1 VVLNDH
7 GIAWVVWESRR
18 NIPGNSFYL
27 FKSGKQMKKLVI
39 KIKRNCNKNDQKCA
53 LINLNRRIRNNQRH
67 NKPLQILKL
76 GSFQFQGRIVGD
88 TDASKEIGMS
98 RDKD

>member
-1 VVLNDH
+1 
-7 GIAWVVWESRR
+7 
-18 NIPGNSFYL
+18 
-27 FKSGKQMKKLVI
+27 MKKLVI